1 MKNKIKGLPS
11 KYDFMEMVEST
22 FETCNSDEEIEQKAT
37 HMTFIVENQKELAKR
52 YLKLG
57 ILEER

>member
-1 MKNKIKGLPS
+1 MRS
-11 KYDFMEMVEST
+11 KYDFMQMVGNI
-22 FETCNSDEEIEQKAT
+22 FETCNSDEEIEQKAI

>member
-1 MKNKIKGLPS
+1 MPS
-11 KYDFMEMVEST
+11 KYDFMKMIEDI

-37 HMTFIVENQKELAKR
+37 HMTFIVENQKKLAKQ

-57 ILEER
+57 ILKER

>member
-1 MKNKIKGLPS
+1 MPS
-11 KYDFMEMVEST
+11 KYDFMKMIEDI